1 MVYYQLLLSDTQS
14 QQEHEQKPQPPQHSE
29 KAATPISPRPMSPR
43 VKVHCYSDSES
54 SDVAGIQ
61 ETRTFLVGETTGA
74 V

>member
-1 MVYYQLLLSDTQS
+1 
-14 QQEHEQKPQPPQHSE
+14 
-29 KAATPISPRPMSPR
+29 MSPR